1 LAALPRLAA
10 LFADNILPILIVAG
24 AGFTLQRLLHVD
36 PRPLS
41 QVIFYAFTP
50 CFVYTL
56 LVGETSVT
64 DQILR
69 MVALAALVMAAI
81 GVLSYAAARLARLD
95 RRSSAAVIL
104 SSTFMNAG
112 NYGLSL
118 SLFAF
123 GDSGRALASL
133 FFLTSAVFTNSLGV
147 YVASAGSL
155 PPLAA
160 LKGLL
165 RVPSLYA
172 VPAAL
177 IVRAASWTVPVTIQ
191 RPIDL
196 LSQATIP
203 AMLLLLGMQIANAGL
218 PSQRGPLLMTAG
230 LRLIASPAI
239 ALALAPILGLTL
251 VARQAGVIEAA
262 MPTAVL
268 ATVIALEFDAQ
279 PDFVTGAVLATTLL
293 SPLTITPLLLLLGA

>member
-1 LAALPRLAA
+1 LPRLAV

-24 AGFTLQRLLHVD
+24 AGFVLQRLLSID

-41 QVIFYAFTP
+41 QVIFYSFTP
-50 CFVYTL
+50 CLVFTL
-56 LVGETSVT
+56 LVGETSIT

-95 RRSSAAVIL
+95 QRSAAAVIL

-123 GDSGRALASL
+123 GDAGLALASL
-133 FFLTSAVFTNSLGV
+133 FFLTSAVLTNSVGV

-155 PPLAA
+155 SPLVA

-177 IVRAASWTVPVTIQ
+177 AVRAASWTIPVAIQ

-196 LSQATIP
+196 LSEATIP
-203 AMLLLLGMQIANAGL
+203 ALLLLLGMQIANAGF
-218 PSQRGPLLMTAG
+218 PKQRGPLLMTAG
-230 LRLIASPAI
+230 LRLIVSPAI
-239 ALALAPILGLTL
+239 AWALAPVLGLTL
-251 VARQAGVIEAA
+251 VARQAGIVEAA

-268 ATVIALEFDAQ
+268 ATVIAFEFDAQ

-293 SPLTITPLLLLLGA
+293 SPLTLAPLLLLLGA